1 MNQATKQR
9 LVGATVLVVAIL
21 WLVPVFLDGPADTA
35 ATISETV
42 ELPGV
47 ESQPNQLRTIELN
60 TQDAAQP
67 VADIEAPPPVDKAD
81 AKKSH
86 SVDKTVVDA
95 TPVPLAK
102 KNSEPA
108 TDPAPK
114 PVERAPSSVSRDDA
128 TETKP
133 AIPAVSDSDLWAVQL
148 GSFSTR
154 DNAEKLAAE
163 LRRQGFAAFISQHSA
178 AGSVM
183 HRVRI
188 GPLKGRSAADAEAQK
203 LVGIGQSGQVVAHP

>member
-1 MNQATKQR
+1 MDQATKQR
-9 LVGATVLVVAIL
+9 LVGAIVLVVAIL

-35 ATISETV
+35 TTISETV

-47 ESQPNQLRTIELN
+47 ESQPNQLRTIELK
-60 TQDAAQP
+60 TQEAAQP
-67 VADIEAPPPVDKAD
+67 VAGGDAPRSVDKAD
-81 AKKSH
+81 VVVERPRSI
-86 SVDKTVVDA
+86 DKPVVVA
-95 TPVPLAK
+95 TPEK
-102 KNSEPA
+102 KIAEA
-108 TDPAPK
+108 AVEPAPK
-114 PVERAPSSVSRDDA
+114 RVVASPPPKTRDAA
-128 TETKP
+128 TTTKP
-133 AIPAVSDSDLWAVQL
+133 ASKVGGESDLWAVQL

-163 LRRQGFAAFISQHSA
+163 LRQQGFAAFISQHSA

-203 LVGIGQSGQVVAHP
+203 LAGKGQSGQVVAHP